1 MAHRSAHLATY
12 QNEALAQRYRERVAA
27 VQARES
33 TAVPGSTVLTTV
45 FARNYAKLLAI
56 KDEYEVARML
66 VDPKLHARLREGFA
80 DGARLSF
87 NLAPPFLGGRG
98 RDGRPAK
105 REFPAWLMLPALRF
119 LKGLKFL
126 RGTAFDLFGM
136 TSERQAERKLIGDYE
151 RLTERTLD
159 GLSDA
164 NLSEAATLL
173 DEIDAVRGYGPVKE
187 AAMEAYARRIDAAEA
202 RFTRGVGA
210 DREAGVGPVQAA
222 LVG

>member
-1 MAHRSAHLATY
+1 MASAPSPGASSRMRAGTRMCRGCGESSAAAPTTARAT
-12 QNEALAQRYRERVAA
+12 
-27 VQARES
+27 
-33 TAVPGSTVLTTV
+33 TI

-66 VDPKLHARLREGFA
+66 VDPKLHARLRESFA
-80 DGARLSF
+80 EGARLSF

-126 RGTAFDLFGM
+126 RGTMCDPFGM
-136 TSERQAERKLIGDYE
+136 TAERRAERKLIGDYE
-151 RLTERTLD
+151 QLAERTLD

-164 NLSEAATLL
+164 NLPEAAALL
-173 DEIDAVRGYGPVKE
+173 DEIDAVRGYGPIKE
-187 AAMEAYARRIDAAEA
+187 TAMEAYAERIAAAEA
-202 RFTRGVGA
+202 RFASRNGA
-210 DREAGVGPVQAA
+210 ASSWP
-222 LVG
+222 